1 MPIFLAMSRKEH
13 REKSRDE
20 YVSYVYNLKQPK
32 EIALSFAIRL
42 STLLFN
48 RFQYEGEIKNN
59 KLYKGMKI
67 GIFQVLTD
75 MEGGDPAVV
84 AKHAEDLGFSSYWAP
99 EHTVIPE
106 GSADVYPGKEP
117 GGSTPEYLFKMP
129 DPLIAL
135 TRASATTSTIELGT
149 GITLLPER
157 NPITTAKEIASLDH
171 YSGGRFLLGRGAGW
185 NKPECEVLGGDFE
198 HRWTQTKE
206 NVAVM
211 KALWTGEYVEHHGK
225 YYDFP
230 RLICKPKPARH
241 PHPPVLLGSIGTP
254 LVFKRVAQ
262 WGDGWL
268 PFCANPQEIV
278 DGRAEINSYAADFGR
293 DPKSLDITLFAPDG
307 FFRTRPDLD
316 NVVESGADGIVL
328 WLQGQDGQS
337 ILEELSQ
344 LAADIF

>member
-1 MPIFLAMSRKEH
+1 MVL
-13 REKSRDE
+13 D
-20 YVSYVYNLKQPK
+20 
-32 EIALSFAIRL
+32 FAIRL
-42 STLLFN
+42 STTP
-48 RFQYEGEIKNN
+48 FQPSFTIGEIMDN
-59 KLYKGMKI
+59 KLYKGMKV
-67 GIFQVLTD
+67 GVFQVLTD
-75 MEGGDPAVV
+75 MENGDPAIV

-106 GSADVYPGKEP
+106 GSADDYPGKEP
-117 GGSTPEYLFKMP
+117 GGSTPDYLFKMP

-135 TRASATTSTIELGT
+135 ARASATTSTIELGT

-157 NPITTAKEIASLDH
+157 NPITTAKEMASLDH
-171 YSGGRFLLGRGAGW
+171 YSGGRFLLGIGAGW

-241 PHPPVLLGSIGTP
+241 PHPPILLGSIGTP

-268 PFCANPQEIV
+268 PFCVDPQEIV
-278 DGRAEINSYAADFGR
+278 DGRAELNSYAADFER

-307 FFRTRPDLD
+307 LFRTKADLN
-316 NVVESGADGIVL
+316 NVADSSANGIVL
-328 WLQGQDGQS
+328 WLQGKDEKS

-344 LAADIF
+344 LADEIF